1 MQRATL
7 LPIIPLPGGSGHQ
20 RPTLGM
26 KGAWKLERVGN
37 STVPAS
43 LSWVVAMSSRQAVCV
58 GSGLPMS
65 SLYMVPEL
73 YMVPL
78 LSWTFPPNGLCPG
91 SSVCWNRGL
100 PPLPHSGLCSNVA
113 SSERSPLLPPYQS
126 LSPYPAS
133 LVFTALITTW
143 HLITHHFVLY
153 CVFPPLGCQLQE
165 DRGSDCCVHCHLSDA

>member
-7 LPIIPLPGGSGHQ
+7 PPIIPLPGGSGHQ

-37 STVPAS
+37 SKVPAF
-43 LSWVVAMSSRQAVCV
+43 LSWVVAMSSRRGSLCM

-78 LSWTFPPNGLCPG
+78 LSWTVPPNGLCPG
-91 SSVCWNRGL
+91 SSVCWNAVLHRAIQYWL
-100 PPLPHSGLCSNVA
+100 LCLIQASAQMSPPLRDRLYSLPTTVY
-113 SSERSPLLPPYQS
+113 PLTQLHLFLQHLSLPGI
-126 LSPYPAS
+126 LSP
-133 LVFTALITTW
+133 IT
-143 HLITHHFVLY
+143 LFCIM
-153 CVFPPLGCQLQE
+153 CFP
-165 DRGSDCCVHCHLSDA
+165 H